1 MARYV
6 KVSSVSVK
14 DGVNYSGDPSRDLK
28 LETDRMIDSWNRLLS
43 RVLPEKPDLIVL
55 PEACDRYHN
64 YPLSR
69 RLEYYEVRG
78 YRLLRFFK
86 EKAYEN
92 SCYIAYSAVRKLE
105 DGTYRNTTQLIDRK
119 GEIAGLYNK
128 NHPTIGETEDGKI
141 LPGKD
146 ARVIPCDFG
155 KVACA
160 ICFDLNFDPL
170 WEKYKPQKPDIV
182 LFSSAYHG
190 GLMQNY
196 RAYQL
201 RSYFI
206 GSIMNLENTIINPV
220 GDVVARSTNYF
231 GYITHS
237 INLDYKVVHLDYN
250 WGKIRNALTKYGS
263 KVKMYDPGY
272 LGSVLLTSET
282 EEFTIDDIIQ
292 EFDIELLDDYFDRCL
307 SYHAEHMEK

>member
-1 MARYV
+1 M
-6 KVSSVSVK
+6 
-14 DGVNYSGDPSRDLK
+14 
-28 LETDRMIDSWNRLLS
+28 LS

-78 YRLLRFFK
+78 DRLLRFFK

-170 WEKYKPQKPDIV
+170 WEKYKPQNRISFCSPPHITEDLCKTTERTNCAP
-182 LFSSAYHG
+182 F
-190 GLMQNY
+190 Y
-196 RAYQL
+196 RL
-201 RSYFI
+201 HHES
-206 GSIMNLENTIINPV
+206 
-220 GDVVARSTNYF
+220 
-231 GYITHS
+231 
-237 INLDYKVVHLDYN
+237 
-250 WGKIRNALTKYGS
+250 GKHN
-263 KVKMYDPGY
+263 
-272 LGSVLLTSET
+272 
-282 EEFTIDDIIQ
+282 
-292 EFDIELLDDYFDRCL
+292 
-307 SYHAEHMEK
+307 H